1 MTRACGLADEQSLS
15 ERAWGGTEPRGLGA
29 PLRHVSP
36 PLMQAHHGMLPS
48 DPRVGRAQNSA
59 SSGQRMEEQLV
70 APEHVPHQRLP
81 QANPPIGPLEL
92 LTILSLWCVSKAPSC
107 QYTTGSAARRAAGV
121 VFQTGGA
128 LPQRFGVR
136 GFSRKARTGCGAKVV
151 TVVLDS
157 FAHADSPIEP
167 EEYIETP
174 PSRSQRA
181 TTIASPNPGNSTA
194 ISRKELTARGAHVVT
209 VVSGYVAVADAP
221 AEPKSDGSR
230 SRSHRDASPREQDA
244 RRKVRRKRE
253 EERLR
258 LGHEGRRHPPRARA
272 SPRATSRT
280 SGGRRRG
287 RRAFAREFD
296 EDCGRETVA
305 FRTTAPMLIASG
317 PHRAYLPPTTAPRRR
332 MAGPAVGNRSGS
344 LTGFRGA

>member
-1 MTRACGLADEQSLS
+1 MPQPVGVTA
-15 ERAWGGTEPRGLGA
+15 
-29 PLRHVSP
+29 VS
-36 PLMQAHHGMLPS
+36 QK
-48 DPRVGRAQNSA
+48 
-59 SSGQRMEEQLV
+59 E
-70 APEHVPHQRLP
+70 
-81 QANPPIGPLEL
+81 
-92 LTILSLWCVSKAPSC
+92 
-107 QYTTGSAARRAAGV
+107 
-121 VFQTGGA
+121 
-128 LPQRFGVR
+128 
-136 GFSRKARTGCGAKVV
+136 RTGCGAKVV

-253 EERLR
+253 EES
-258 LGHEGRRHPPRARA
+258 GYASDIEGRRHLPRARA
-272 SPRATSRT
+272 SPSRAYLENSRREP
-280 SGGRRRG
+280 SRSKMLS
-287 RRAFAREFD
+287 AREFD
-296 EDCGRETVA
+296 EDCGLGRTVA
-305 FRTTAPMLIASG
+305 VPHHVPPMLIASEA
-317 PHRAYLPPTTAPRRR
+317 PHRARLASDDSPATRR
-332 MAGPAVGNRSGS
+332 MAGLR
-344 LTGFRGA
+344 L

>member
-1 MTRACGLADEQSLS
+1 MCERERYRARAYGERGRGRTRARADLADEQLLS
-15 ERAWGGTEPRGLGA
+15 ERHGEATEPRGLGA

-48 DPRVGRAQNSA
+48 DPRVGPRAE
-59 SSGQRMEEQLV
+59 QREQRPTHGRTTRARTRTTLM
-70 APEHVPHQRLP
+70 RLP
-81 QANPPIGPLEL
+81 QANPPMPHS
-92 LTILSLWCVSKAPSC
+92 LTHSVFAVCVSKAPSC
-107 QYTTGSAARRAAGV
+107 QYTTGSAARRVPDAGV
-121 VFQTGGA
+121 VCQTRGA
-128 LPQRFGVR
+128 MPQPVGVTAV
-136 GFSRKARTGCGAKVV
+136 SRKERTGCGAKVV

-253 EERLR
+253 EESGYASDIEGGATCHARARRLR
-258 LGHEGRRHPPRARA
+258 AL
-272 SPRATSRT
+272 TSRT
-280 SGGRRRG
+280 AGARRRG
-287 RRAFAREFD
+287 RRCFRRESSTKIAGSG
-296 EDCGRETVA
+296 GRWR
-305 FRTTAPMLIASG
+305 FRTTC
-317 PHRAYLPPTTAPRRR
+317 RRC
-332 MAGPAVGNRSGS
+332 
-344 LTGFRGA
+344 